1 MNQLVWSADGRGVHT
16 VFVDGA
22 KVVDAGRMTTIDE
35 DTFYAAASRR
45 AKPSP
50 LGPGCRTRPSS
61 PSCDEGAV
69 MTITLE
75 AEITPG
81 VGTDELV
88 ALAVRCEEIGFD
100 RLGISDVVFWPDCF
114 VLQSLAAASTERIH
128 IGSMVT
134 NPYSRHP
141 AMLAGAV
148 ATLQEQSGGRMFLG
162 IGVGAG
168 LERLRIDYP
177 RPVRALREAITAIRG
192 LLAGEEVEL
201 DGEMFPID
209 GAGLVRP
216 PDVPVPI
223 SVGSRSPQVMRLA
236 GELADIALVG
246 ARHFTRDMADRY
258 MGWLG
263 EGAARVGRSVEEV
276 DVAPRL
282 TLCVSEDG
290 DLARR
295 SVVRYVAHYLAI
307 IRPADV
313 DPERLAAIDDA
324 LDRATGWYFDLD
336 RHDPPEL
343 FDLVEE
349 DWIRRY
355 AVVGT
360 PEEIPDQI
368 RAVTDLGFTSASLNL
383 AAVNRSSMP
392 KG

>member
-1 MNQLVWSADGRGVHT
+1 
-16 VFVDGA
+16 
-22 KVVDAGRMTTIDE
+22 MT
-35 DTFYAAASRR
+35 
-45 AKPSP
+45 
-50 LGPGCRTRPSS
+50 L
-61 PSCDEGAV
+61 
-69 MTITLE
+69 TLE

-81 VGTDELV
+81 MGPDDVV

-114 VLQSLAAASTERIH
+114 VLQSLVAAATERIH

-148 ATLQEQSGGRMFLG
+148 ATLQEQSDGRMFLG

-168 LERLRIDYP
+168 LEDLRIDYP
-177 RPVRALREAITAIRG
+177 RPVRALREAITGIRG
-192 LLAGEEVEL
+192 LLTGEEVTF

-209 GAGLVRP
+209 GAGLIRP
-216 PDVPVPI
+216 PEVPVPI
-223 SVGSRSPQVMRLA
+223 SIGTRSPQVMQLA

-246 ARHFTRDMADRY
+246 ARHFTREMADRY
-258 MGWLG
+258 MDWLG
-263 EGAARVGRSVEEV
+263 EGAARVGRAVDEI

-290 DLARR
+290 ELARR

-307 IRPADV
+307 IRPPEV
-313 DPERLAAIDDA
+313 EPERLAAIDDA
-324 LDRATGWYFDLD
+324 LARASGWYFDLD

-349 DWIRRY
+349 DWMRRY

-360 PEEIPDQI
+360 PEEIPEQI

-383 AAVNRSSMP
+383 AAVNRSTMAE
-392 KG
+392 GLMETVDGFGRVIEEVRGD